1 MWFRHSQLL
10 VQALVSHCADV
21 ASMCFR
27 RGLNVIQASR
37 KCDSG
42 MAEMWVTHGCHM
54 YRRGRSVVQ
63 VWWKSHSGMVET
75 WFTDGR
81 NVVQVWWEPG
91 SCADGTLF

>member
-1 MWFRHSQLL
+1 M
-10 VQALVSHCADV
+10 
-21 ASMCFR
+21 
-27 RGLNVIQASR
+27 IQASR

-42 MAEMWVTHGCHM
+42 MVEMWVTHGCHV